1 MFEFWILLAYGV
13 GTLFGLVVG
22 RRTGVEHGSV
32 TMLSILIFGGY
43 LNYSKSD
50 DGNIHI
56 KKLGE

>member
-1 MFEFWILLAYGV
+1 MIEFWILLAYVV

-22 RRTGVEHGSV
+22 RRKGIISGSV
-32 TMLSILIFGGY
+32 EMLTVLVAGGY
-43 LNYSKSD
+43 LNYNKTK

>member
-1 MFEFWILLAYGV
+1 MIEFWIFLAYIV

-22 RRTGVEHGSV
+22 IRKGIESGSDK
-32 TMLSILIFGGY
+32 MLTILIVGGY
-43 LNYSKSD
+43 LNYNKTN

>member
-1 MFEFWILLAYGV
+1 MIEIWILLAYVV

-22 RRTGVEHGSV
+22 VRSGVASGS
-32 TMLSILIFGGY
+32 TKMLSILILGGY
-43 LNYSKSD
+43 LNYNKTN

>member
-1 MFEFWILLAYGV
+1 MTEIWILLAYCV

-22 RRTGVEHGSV
+22 RRKGIESGSV

-43 LNYSKSD
+43 LNYSKSK